1 MLKTLD
7 FALAM
12 ETSIAEKMRML
23 QVGCTVDLTEL
34 LDRLIKSQQSFADLI
49 QQVKSSGDEAL
60 AMQIDA
66 GGLIGSDA
74 EWTAIT
80 AKFQPG
86 DRPVIADATT
96 LWSVHAMLDKAS
108 QFYLQAS
115 KQLESTQLR
124 IFFSNLAEINLM
136 LRRRVGAVERI
147 LANQVWKE
155 IGFPPGLLGKE

>member
-1 MLKTLD
+1 MKTLD
-7 FALAM
+7 FASAM

-34 LDRLIKSQQSFADLI
+34 LDRLIKSQQSFVDLI
-49 QQVKSSGDEAL
+49 QQAKNSGNEAL
-60 AMQIDA
+60 ELKIDVA
-66 GGLIGSDA
+66 SLIGSDA
-74 EWTAIT
+74 EWAAIT

-86 DRPVIADATT
+86 DSPVIVDATT

-115 KQLESTQLR
+115 KQLESPQLR
-124 IFFSNLAEINLM
+124 LFFSNLAEIKLM

-147 LANQVWKE
+147 LANQIWQE

>member
-1 MLKTLD
+1 MKTLD

-12 ETSIAEKMRML
+12 EASIGEKIRML
-23 QVGCTVDLTEL
+23 QVGCSVDLTEL

-49 QQVKSSGDEAL
+49 QQAKSSNDEAL
-60 AMQIDA
+60 AMKIGA
-66 GGLIGSDA
+66 GSLIGSDA
-74 EWTAIT
+74 EWAAIT

-86 DRPVIADATT
+86 DNPVIADTTT

-115 KQLESTQLR
+115 KQLESPQLR
-124 IFFSNLAEINLM
+124 LFFSNLAEIKLM
-136 LRRRVGAVERI
+136 LRRRLGAVERI
-147 LANQVWKE
+147 QSNQVWKE

>member
-1 MLKTLD
+1 VKTLD
-7 FALAM
+7 FASAM

-34 LDRLIKSQQSFADLI
+34 LDRLIKSQQSFVDLI
-49 QQVKSSGDEAL
+49 QQAKNSGNEAL
-60 AMQIDA
+60 ELKIDVTS
-66 GGLIGSDA
+66 LIGSDA
-74 EWTAIT
+74 EWAAIT

-86 DRPVIADATT
+86 DSPVIVDATT

-115 KQLESTQLR
+115 KQLESPQLR
-124 IFFSNLAEINLM
+124 LFFSNLAEIKLM

-147 LANQVWKE
+147 LANQIWQE